1 MKSQIDLYPQKLH
14 PKLRLLSLSIVII
27 FWVLT
32 LALMLSS
39 NFYFS
44 SKQQSLQQE
53 VNQIDKSNHQ
63 QAALLKA
70 LQDELTNIKA
80 DPELMSQVS
89 KQQQMASLKKRV
101 YNELVGQEK
110 SKTTGFATLMLDLA
124 KNHHSDIWLTRLYL
138 NDKNIAIEGAANE
151 SASIPIWLNDL
162 GNASYF
168 KGQEFSDTR
177 IYRDEDDQ
185 LHFTL
190 ATSEM
195 ATSSKE
201 VIHE

>member
-1 MKSQIDLYPQKLH
+1 MKNQIDLYPQKLH

-27 FWVLT
+27 LWTFT
-32 LALMLSS
+32 LILMLSS

-44 SKQQSLQQE
+44 SNQQVLQQE
-53 VNQIDKSNHQ
+53 LNQIDKRNNQ
-63 QAALLKA
+63 QNALLTA
-70 LQDELTNIKA
+70 LQDELKNVKA
-80 DPELMSQVS
+80 DPELMSQVA

-138 NDKNIAIEGAANE
+138 NDKNVTIEGAASQ
-151 SASIPIWLNDL
+151 SASIPIWVNNL
-162 GNASYF
+162 GSASYF
-168 KGQEFSDTR
+168 KGQEFSNTR
-177 IYRDEDDQ
+177 IYRDEEEQ
-185 LHFTL
+185 LYFVLSTG
-190 ATSEM
+190 ENV
-195 ATSSKE
+195 TSSKG